1 MPSVADIANKLYN
14 AKTLDVLTPDERR
27 FVLQNKSE
35 VSRAV
40 LELGS
45 DDSDDS
51 ANKLSDDILGMRGGR
66 RTFRRKK
73 RPSRMVKSRR
83 KKRASTKS

>member
-1 MPSVADIANKLYN
+1 MPSVADLANKLYN

-66 RTFRRKK
+66 RTRRKK
-73 RPSRMVKSRR
+73 RTSRIVKSRR
-83 KKRASTKS
+83 KKRASIKS

>member
-1 MPSVADIANKLYN
+1 MPSVVDVANKLYS

-27 FVLQNKSE
+27 FVFQNKSE

-40 LELGS
+40 LDLGS
-45 DDSDDS
+45 EDSDDS
-51 ANKLSDDILGMRGGR
+51 ANRLSDNILGMRGGR
-66 RTFRRKK
+66 RTRRKK
-73 RPSRMVKSRR
+73 RTSRIVKSRR